1 VQPDGK
7 ILVAGEFTDSN
18 GTGRNR
24 ITRLNADGS
33 LDTGFDPG
41 TGADGIVRSVTL
53 RPDGRIIVG
62 GSFSSMNGIPRTRL
76 ARLEP
81 NGTLATTFD
90 PGTGANSTVRSIA
103 LQADGKIILGGG
115 LPATT
120 TPVATASPAS
130 TARRAPVSS

>member
-1 VQPDGK
+1 
-7 ILVAGEFTDSN
+7 
-18 GTGRNR
+18 
-24 ITRLNADGS
+24 
-33 LDTGFDPG
+33 
-41 TGADGIVRSVTL
+41 
-53 RPDGRIIVG
+53 
-62 GSFSSMNGIPRTRL
+62 MNGIPRTRL